1 MLVVGGT
8 DGPPVGGGEAS
19 VLVDVGPVLP
29 VFPDP
34 PPPNPSIHLVEVGST
49 SVVVVPVI
57 EDVVEEREDEGEVIE
72 EGKDDVG
79 FVPVRDTRLG
89 LEDVKADE
97 ADEPE
102 LADGTED
109 VCAGDDADE
118 LISGRDVVAEVV
130 ETDDV
135 VEVADVKLLAVSL
148 GVSAVSE
155 L

>member
-19 VLVDVGPVLP
+19 VPVDVGPVLP

-34 PPPNPSIHLVEVGST
+34 PPPKPSIHLVEVGST

-118 LISGRDVVAEVV
+118 LISGRDVVAEAV
-130 ETDDV
+130 EIDDV